1 LTSGR
6 LLKYPRAQYKASDPE
21 NGLRRLKK
29 GLTNAQKETAKET
42 SSTRNA
48 SYREYRKTPEGSQGY
63 DTALG
68 EGQERPPKDAI

>member
-1 LTSGR
+1 LTVGR
-6 LLKYPRAQYKASDPE
+6 LLKYPRARYKASDPRKW
-21 NGLRRLKK
+21 GSSLKK

-42 SSTRNA
+42 SSTCNA

-68 EGQERPPKDAI
+68 EGQERSPKDAI